1 MMILRVEALLDNGQL
16 KFVPVEVMKETDT
29 IESQAPIRNAFVTTI
44 QSELDSGDSLLP
56 SRPVGANP

>member
-29 IESQAPIRNAFVTTI
+29 IEAFCVT
-44 QSELDSGDSLLP
+44 SAYSKHLCYDH
-56 SRPVGANP
+56 PV